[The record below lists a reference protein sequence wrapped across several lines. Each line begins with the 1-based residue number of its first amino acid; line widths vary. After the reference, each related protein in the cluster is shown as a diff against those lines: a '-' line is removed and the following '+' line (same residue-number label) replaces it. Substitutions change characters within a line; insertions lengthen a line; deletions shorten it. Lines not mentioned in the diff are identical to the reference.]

1 MVHVLD
7 CQSRGLGSNPARA
20 EVCVE
25 NSVPSVPLA
34 NSVMVSTLTASFQWE
49 DKVARERTGHPP
61 SYIEAKKM
69 K

>member
-1 MVHVLD
+1 
-7 CQSRGLGSNPARA
+7 
-20 EVCVE
+20 
-25 NSVPSVPLA
+25 
-34 NSVMVSTLTASFQWE
+34 MVSTLTARFQWE